1 MVLGLLPER
10 WPGVFPLHSAPG
22 TFQLALDPDTI
33 SAVFMWSSQQVL
45 YLLSFLKMLS
55 LDLRTIHATSA
66 VLS

>member
-1 MVLGLLPER
+1 MVLGLLPES

-45 YLLSFLKMLS
+45 YLLFSPF
-55 LDLRTIHATSA
+55 
-66 VLS
+66 